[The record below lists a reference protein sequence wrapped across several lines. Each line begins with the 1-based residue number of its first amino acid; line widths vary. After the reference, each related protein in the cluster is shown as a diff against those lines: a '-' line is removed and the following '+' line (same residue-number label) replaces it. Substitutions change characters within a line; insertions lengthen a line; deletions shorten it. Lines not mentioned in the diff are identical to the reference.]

1 MSQTVLITGGTGVV
15 GKALSEALL
24 KKGYAVIILT
34 RNITGKKSFDKLSYA
49 AWDVK
54 KQVID
59 LDAVQ
64 KSDIIIHLAGAGVV
78 EKKWTD
84 AYKKEIEESRTH
96 SSRLV
101 AECLKNNINKIKAVI
116 SGSAIGFYGDDKNK
130 TIPFIENDKADEC
143 FLGHTCKLWEESIAP
158 VTDLG
163 KRLVIL
169 RTGIVLSNT
178 GGAFAEFK
186 KPIRFGAATIL
197 GNGRQ
202 MVSWI
207 HIDDLC
213 SMFITAIE
221 NTALS
226 GVYNAVAPNPVSNK
240 KLMLC
245 LAKQMKGHFYIPIH
259 VPSIILKLMMGQ
271 RSIEVLK
278 SATVSCKKILN
289 AGFKFQYEFIEPAVE
304 NLITATGRH

>member
-1 MSQTVLITGGTGVV
+1 MGYTVLITGGTGLV
-15 GKALSEALL
+15 GSALSKALIR
-24 KKGYAVIILT
+24 KGYAVIILT
-34 RNITGKKSFDKLSYA
+34 RDVTGKKNFENLSYA

-54 KQVID
+54 KQWMDID
-59 LDAVQ
+59 ALQ
-64 KSDIIIHLAGAGVV
+64 KADFIIHLAGAAVV

-130 TIPFIENDKADEC
+130 AIPFTENDKADEC

-169 RTGIVLSNT
+169 RTGIVLSNK
-178 GGAFAEFK
+178 GGALAEFK
-186 KPIRFGAATIL
+186 KPIRFGAASIL

-213 SMFITAIE
+213 SMFIAAIE

-240 KLMLC
+240 KLTLC
-245 LAKQMKGHFYIPIH
+245 LAKKMNGRFYVPIH
-259 VPSIILKLMMGQ
+259 IPSFVLKLMMGQ

-278 SATVSCKKILN
+278 SATVSCKKIMET
-289 AGFKFQYEFIEPAVE
+289 GFKFQFDSIEPALE
-304 NLITATGRH
+304 NLTAATGRR

>member
-1 MSQTVLITGGTGVV
+1 MGYTVLITGGTGLV
-15 GKALSEALL
+15 GSALSKALIR
-24 KKGYAVIILT
+24 KGYAVIILT
-34 RNITGKKSFDKLSYA
+34 RDVTGKKNFENLSYA

-54 KQVID
+54 KQWMDID
-59 LDAVQ
+59 ALQ
-64 KSDIIIHLAGAGVV
+64 KADFIIHLAGAAVV

-101 AECLKNNINKIKAVI
+101 AESLKNNINKIKAVI

-130 TIPFIENDKADEC
+130 AIPFTENDKADEC

-169 RTGIVLSNT
+169 RTGIVLSNK
-178 GGAFAEFK
+178 GGALVEFK
-186 KPIRFGAATIL
+186 KPIRFGAASIL

-213 SMFITAIE
+213 SMFIAAIE

-240 KLMLC
+240 KLTLC
-245 LAKQMKGHFYIPIH
+245 LAKKMNGRFYVPIH
-259 VPSIILKLMMGQ
+259 IPSFVLKLMMGQ

-278 SATVSCKKILN
+278 SATVSCKKIMET
-289 AGFKFQYEFIEPAVE
+289 GFKFQFDSIEPALE
-304 NLITATGRH
+304 NLTAATGRR

>member
-1 MSQTVLITGGTGVV
+1 MGYTVLITGGTGLV
-15 GKALSEALL
+15 GSALSKALIR
-24 KKGYAVIILT
+24 KGYAVIILT
-34 RNITGKKSFDKLSYA
+34 RDVTGKKQFENLSYA

-54 KQVID
+54 KQWMDID
-59 LDAVQ
+59 ALQ
-64 KSDIIIHLAGAGVV
+64 KADFIIHLAGAAVV

-101 AECLKNNINKIKAVI
+101 AESIKNNINKIKAVI

-130 TIPFIENDKADEC
+130 TIPFTENDKADEC

-169 RTGIVLSNT
+169 RTGIVLSNK
-178 GGAFAEFK
+178 GGALAEFK
-186 KPIRFGAATIL
+186 KPIRYGIASIL

-213 SMFITAIE
+213 SMFIAAIE

-240 KLMLC
+240 KLTLC
-245 LAKQMKGHFYIPIH
+245 LAKKMNGRFYVPMHIPSF
-259 VPSIILKLMMGQ
+259 VLKLMMGQ

-278 SATVSCKKILN
+278 SVTVSCKKIMD
-289 AGFKFQYEFIEPAVE
+289 AGFTFQYESIEPALE
-304 NLITATGRH
+304 NLTAATGRR

>member
-1 MSQTVLITGGTGVV
+1 MNQTVLITGGTGVV

-34 RNITGKKSFDKLSYA
+34 RNITGKKSFDKLNYA

-54 KQVID
+54 KQTID

-64 KSDIIIHLAGAGVV
+64 KADIIIHLAGAGVV
-78 EKKWTD
+78 EKKWTE
-84 AYKKEIEESRTH
+84 AYKKEIEESRTQ
-96 SSRLV
+96 SSSLLV
-101 AECLKNNINKIKAVI
+101 DSLKNNVNKVKTVI
-116 SGSAIGFYGDDKNK
+116 SSSAIGFYGDDKNK
-130 TIPFIENDKADEC
+130 TSPFTENDLADKS
-143 FLGHTCKLWEESIAP
+143 FLGHTCKLWEESITP

-186 KPIRFGAATIL
+186 KPMRFGVATIL

-221 NTALS
+221 NTTFN

-245 LAKQMKGHFYIPIH
+245 LAKQMKRHFYIPIH
-259 VPSIILKLMMGQ
+259 VPSIILKLMLGQ

-289 AGFKFQYEFIEPAVE
+289 AGFKFQYKSIDPAVE
-304 NLITATGRH
+304 NLITATSRH

>member
-1 MSQTVLITGGTGVV
+1 MGYTVLITGGTGLV
-15 GKALSEALL
+15 GSALSKALIR
-24 KKGYAVIILT
+24 KGYAVIILT
-34 RNITGKKSFDKLSYA
+34 RDVTGKRQFENLSYA

-54 KQVID
+54 KQWMDID
-59 LDAVQ
+59 ALQ
-64 KSDIIIHLAGAGVV
+64 KADIIIHLAGAAVV

-101 AECLKNNINKIKAVI
+101 AESIKNNINKIKAVI

-130 TIPFIENDKADEC
+130 TTPFTENDKADES

-169 RTGIVLSNT
+169 RTGIVLSNK
-178 GGAFAEFK
+178 GGALAEFK
-186 KPIRFGAATIL
+186 KPIRYGIASIL

-213 SMFITAIE
+213 SMFIAAIE

-226 GVYNAVAPNPVSNK
+226 GVYNTVAPNPVNNK
-240 KLMLC
+240 KLTLC
-245 LAKQMKGHFYIPIH
+245 LAKKMNGRFYVPMHIPSF
-259 VPSIILKLMMGQ
+259 VLKLMMGQ

-278 SATVSCKKILN
+278 SATVSCKKIMET
-289 AGFKFQYEFIEPAVE
+289 GFTFQYESIEPALE
-304 NLITATGRH
+304 NLTAATGRH

>member
-1 MSQTVLITGGTGVV
+1 MGYTVLITGGTGLV
-15 GKALSEALL
+15 GSALSKALIR
-24 KKGYAVIILT
+24 KGYAVIILT
-34 RNITGKKSFDKLSYA
+34 RDVTGKKKFENLSYA

-54 KQVID
+54 KQWMDID
-59 LDAVQ
+59 ALQ
-64 KSDIIIHLAGAGVV
+64 KADFIIHLAGAAVV

-101 AECLKNNINKIKAVI
+101 AESLKNNINKIKAVI

-130 TIPFIENDKADEC
+130 TIPFTENDKADEC

-169 RTGIVLSNT
+169 RTGIVLSNK
-178 GGAFAEFK
+178 GGALAEFK
-186 KPIRFGAATIL
+186 KPIRFGAASIL

-213 SMFITAIE
+213 SMFIAAIE

-240 KLMLC
+240 KLTLC
-245 LAKQMKGHFYIPIH
+245 LAKKMNGRFYVPIH
-259 VPSIILKLMMGQ
+259 IPSFVLKLMMGQ

-278 SATVSCKKILN
+278 SATVSCKKIMET
-289 AGFKFQYEFIEPAVE
+289 GFKFQFDSIEPALE
-304 NLITATGRH
+304 NLTAATGRR